1 MIIFTHI
8 KDMPIELLEYKGI
21 SVIEKLNLTSYY
33 ADIPYLGNLNPS
45 IEYIPESIL
54 NGDCADPN
62 FDIAYHEYI
71 FNNDAAFIQFMSI
84 IVPEYM
90 NPDVLV
96 QILIERSEYRD
107 VIVESLMKLIQ
118 QRYGNNCYLIQT
130 EEDFAYT
137 ERQSFSIPGLFTL
150 DKDISRWQMLV
161 GRSEDFVD
169 A

>member
-45 IEYIPESIL
+45 IEYIPESI
-54 NGDCADPN
+54 
-62 FDIAYHEYI
+62 F
-71 FNNDAAFIQFMSI
+71 NDAAFIQFMSI

-169 A
+169 V